1 MITLHIGGASTASVI
16 VSVFLIFFLLFAVSF
31 AFGRIPE
38 GGRRFS
44 SAWIGAW
51 FRASLPRLLVAGASA
66 GALGLA
72 AVLLGN
78 NPGGSASAGSAC
90 RQPLAPLTGQA
101 VSQTRLVAAVGGMEQ
116 IAEAAAAGAA
126 SRAQTLFFSLDAHN
140 VTHDIDRPLRAADD
154 GLARD
159 LCLNVVVLETQM
171 ATTLDTEVIER
182 EARTIAQQLTTA
194 RGVMDFSATASPGQA
209 LDPCVGPLG
218 AVTNEPLTAQRL
230 QAAIDTTRR
239 LSAEAATGDQNGLK
253 VLFFGDAHNITHD
266 IDGPL
271 RQADEQLGIDL
282 CNSVLQLEREF
293 SLSFNRRVIAD
304 KANETADLLGQA
316 GQTLRILP
324 Q

>member
-16 VSVFLIFFLLFAVSF
+16 VSVFLIFFLFFAVSF

-51 FRASLPRLLVAGASA
+51 FRASLPRLLVAGAFA

-116 IAEAAAAGAA
+116 IADTAATGDAN
-126 SRAQTLFFSLDAHN
+126 RAQTLFFSLDAHN
-140 VTHDIDRPLRAADD
+140 VTHDIDRPLRAVDEK
-154 GLARD
+154 LAYD
-159 LCLNVVVLETQM
+159 LCLNVIVLETQM

-182 EARTIAQQLTTA
+182 EARALSQQLTSA
-194 RGVMDFSATASPGQA
+194 RDVLDFSATPLPGQVM
-209 LDPCVGPLG
+209 DPCAGPLG
-218 AVTNEPLTAQRL
+218 VVTNEPLTAQRL
-230 QAAIDTTRR
+230 QAAIEATRQV
-239 LSAEAATGDQNGLK
+239 SAEAATGDEIELK
-253 VLFFGDAHNITHD
+253 TMFFGDAHNITHD

-282 CNSVLQLEREF
+282 CNSVLKLEREF
-293 SLSFNRRVIAD
+293 SVSFNRRVIAD
-304 KANETADLLGQA
+304 RANETADLLEQA
-316 GQTLRILP
+316 GQTLGILK